1 MTQQIALAGN
11 PNSGKT
17 TTFNMLT
24 GANQYVGNW
33 PGVTVERKEGVAKN
47 CLLYTS
53 LVCMGAAIIA
63 LIQSQ
68 IAINALKDAL
78 ANPAWTGVI
87 RSDQARLIAQVVSG
101 IGFLGAGTIIVT
113 KQSVTGLT
121 TAASLWTVAGLG
133 IAVGMGYYTIALT
146 SFICVLFALTIVK
159 RIIHVPTIKKLE
171 IRYQHKQETKEFIN
185 QYFEEKHIEIY
196 DVNFNVSWVDDTKI
210 YTNIYT
216 IDLPKGL
223 TYADVIED
231 LSVSNNVTK
240 LRLINV

>member
-1 MTQQIALAGN
+1 MLQLTIPEIILRLVLAMVMG
-11 PNSGKT
+11 
-17 TTFNMLT
+17 
-24 GANQYVGNW
+24 GAIGFERQY
-33 PGVTVERKEGVAKN
+33 KN
-47 CLLYTS
+47 RPAGMRTHI

-78 ANPAWTGVI
+78 ANPALTGVI

-133 IAVGMGYYTIALT
+133 IAVGMGYYTI
-146 SFICVLFALTIVK
+146 ALTIVK

>member
-1 MTQQIALAGN
+1 MLQLTIPEIILRLVLAMVMG
-11 PNSGKT
+11 
-17 TTFNMLT
+17 
-24 GANQYVGNW
+24 GAIGFERQY
-33 PGVTVERKEGVAKN
+33 KN
-47 CLLYTS
+47 RPAGMRTHI

-78 ANPAWTGVI
+78 AKPALTGVI

-146 SFICVLFALTIVK
+146 SFIGVLFALTIVK